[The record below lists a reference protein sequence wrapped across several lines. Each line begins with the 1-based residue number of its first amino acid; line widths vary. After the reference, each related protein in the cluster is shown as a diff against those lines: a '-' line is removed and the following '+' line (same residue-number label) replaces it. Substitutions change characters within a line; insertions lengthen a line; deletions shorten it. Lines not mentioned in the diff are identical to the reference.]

1 MKVWWSVVATSPPPR
16 LYFCLQEGQDRIS
29 FHILVAR
36 GVVSSVDLGG
46 NFKTIFWPDPILQ
59 VRLHPGIWCFYP
71 SHLSDC
77 QNFDL
82 FVFRSWWLPGNLGT
96 EHARKS
102 IMSERLYLAGGVKW
116 GKILLIIGL
125 NESFELYLGLARQG
139 QVSSYV
145 TSRAI
150 RDLLSYLP
158 VRADTI
164 LDMLVCACVPGS
176 ECLLTLCCISILTRH
191 VWTWPAGSI
200 SGRDE
205 RYSNYLLNILFT
217 VNNKTIPELRY
228 KFYFSL

>member
-1 MKVWWSVVATSPPPR
+1 MISCCNLPPSQVVFLFAGRSRQNIISYISSPR
-16 LYFCLQEGQDRIS
+16 CG
-29 FHILVAR
+29 
-36 GVVSSVDLGG
+36 VDLGG

-125 NESFELYLGLARQG
+125 NESFELYLGLAWQG

-164 LDMLVCACVPGS
+164 LDTSVCLCARVWVSPDS
-176 ECLLTLCCISILTRH
+176 LL
-191 VWTWPAGSI
+191 
-200 SGRDE
+200 
-205 RYSNYLLNILFT
+205 YLNINSARLNLT
-217 VNNKTIPELRY
+217 CWVNKRERWEIQ
-228 KFYFSL
+228 